1 MSRFGEV
8 KDVWTHLENDS
19 TAAMNLRVRSAL
31 MRALNREIKTWEGTR
46 ETHSQRLNTTTLRLK
61 DLAEGNIDK
70 FTIDALVIL
79 CIKAE
84 LKIEFHIKGIDV

>member
-19 TAAMNLRVRSAL
+19 TAAMHLRVRSAL
-31 MRALNREIKTWEGTR
+31 MRALSREIKTWEGTR

-70 FTIDALVIL
+70 FTIDALITMCV
-79 CIKAE
+79 KAE
-84 LKIEFHIKGIDV
+84 LKIEFHIKGIDA